1 MKEGIWKAFQS
12 YIKKASALQ
21 LSTESL
27 LWRNVRIR
35 NGVSTAREVM
45 ADAREIAPDVA
56 ALASGKSP
64 PASKSAIR
72 SLPLVYVSVDDLL
85 EESNKE
91 CLICLEGHRIGSLA
105 YKLAC
110 GHLFHTPCI
119 TKWLQMH
126 CTCEFTDSNAVS
138 DITSALV
145 VFNSFL
151 AKG

>member
-1 MKEGIWKAFQS
+1 MTS
-12 YIKKASALQ
+12 
-21 LSTESL
+21 
-27 LWRNVRIR
+27 
-35 NGVSTAREVM
+35 AREVM
-45 ADAREIAPDVA
+45 AEIREIVPDVA

-64 PASKSAIR
+64 PASNSAIR

-119 TKWLQMH
+119 TKWLQKH
-126 CTCEFTDSNAVS
+126 CTCEFTDSNVVS
-138 DITSALV
+138 DMTCTLV
-145 VFNSFL
+145 IFNKFWR
-151 AKG
+151 KTDQIR